1 MSPSVFLPPSG
12 SRIVWLTT
20 VPSKYTLALVTTDT
34 PLYWK
39 AVACIIR
46 VQPFVGPAR
55 RAGNPLFSAGARNHL
70 WGRPAGRAILYFQP
84 GRATGLR
91 APSAQGIFRLL
102 PTARVFSSLDP
113 KNVV

>member
-20 VPSKYTLALVTTDT
+20 LPSKYTLALVTTDT
-34 PLYWK
+34 PLNWK

-55 RAGNPLFSAGARNHL
+55 RAGNPLFSAVRVEVIGAGPDEPQRFSPPV
-70 WGRPAGRAILYFQP
+70 RQ
-84 GRATGLR
+84 
-91 APSAQGIFRLL
+91 QD
-102 PTARVFSSLDP
+102 RVADH
-113 KNVV
+113 VAVEIHVG